1 MLHGLRDTMGA
12 VSRKSSTE
20 LALEK
25 AYATKGPEANRELY
39 ADWAE
44 TYESEFVVD
53 SRYVYPQQVAEV
65 FCGGF
70 AQLDQPVLD
79 VGCGTGL
86 VGAQLAEAGVAF
98 IDGIDLS
105 PEMLAEAKAK
115 THGGRPLYRQ
125 LFEAD
130 LTDST
135 ELVDHAYAGIVS
147 AGAFT
152 HGIFGPETISEL
164 LRVARPGARFA
175 LGINSAHFDEAG
187 FGDWLEERQSE
198 GLITGLRFDLRPIYE
213 EADEADPDQW
223 TRIAV
228 FAAA

>member
-1 MLHGLRDTMGA
+1 MGSMSRMSAAWREEVGLER
-12 VSRKSSTE
+12 
-20 LALEK
+20 
-25 AYATKGPEANRELY
+25 AYDVKGPEDNRELY
-39 ADWAE
+39 AGWAE
-44 TYESEFVVD
+44 TYDSGFVVD

-65 FCGGF
+65 FCHDF

-86 VGAQLAEAGVAF
+86 VGAELAKAGVAV

-105 PEMLAEAKAK
+105 PEMLAEAQAK
-115 THGGRPLYRQ
+115 THDGRPLYRQ
-125 LFEAD
+125 LIEAD

-135 ELVDHAYAGIVS
+135 ELPDRSYAGIVS

-152 HGIFGPETISEL
+152 HGIFGPETITEL
-164 LRVARPGARFA
+164 LRVAQPGARFA
-175 LGINSAHFDEAG
+175 LGINSAHFEDVG
-187 FGDWLEERQSE
+187 FGDWLEERQLE
-198 GLITGLRFDLRPIYE
+198 ELITGLRFDLRPIYE

-228 FAAA
+228 FAAG